1 MSTLDKW
8 DFRFLR
14 LAEHISEWSKDPS
27 TKVGAV
33 IADPSNRIVSVGF
46 NGFAARVHDS
56 PSRLEDRDQK
66 LAMTIHGD
74 LNAILFARQSLVGCT
89 MYTWPFA
96 PCSNCASVIVQVGIR
111 RVVAPKLPSNHRWT
125 ASVELAR
132 LLFNEA
138 GVQLD
143 LT

>member
-1 MSTLDKW
+1 MNTLDKW

-14 LAEHISEWSKDPS
+14 LAEHIAEWSKDPS

-33 IADPSNRIVSVGF
+33 IVDVNNRIVSVGF
-46 NGFAARVHDS
+46 NGFPTRVHDN
-56 PSRLEDRDQK
+56 PDRLKDREQK

-74 LNAILFARQSLVGCT
+74 LNAILFARQSLVSCT

-111 RVVAPKLPSNHRWT
+111 RVVAPRVPDNHRWAT
-125 ASVELAR
+125 SINLAK

>member
-1 MSTLDKW
+1 MTTLDKW

-14 LAEHISEWSKDPS
+14 LAEHVSEWSKDPS

-33 IADPSNRIVSVGF
+33 IADPNNRIVSVGF
-46 NGFAARVHDS
+46 NGFPVRVHDK
-56 PSRLEDRDQK
+56 PARLEDRDQK

-74 LNAILFARQSLVGCT
+74 LNAILFARQPLVGCT

-125 ASVELAR
+125 ASIELAR
-132 LLFNEA
+132 SLFNEA

>member
-1 MSTLDKW
+1 MLTLDKW

-33 IADPSNRIVSVGF
+33 IVDVNNRIVSVGF
-46 NGFAARVHDS
+46 NGFPVRVSDK
-56 PSRLEDRDQK
+56 PERLEDRDQK

-74 LNAILFARQSLVGCT
+74 LNAILFARQPIFGCT

-111 RVVAPKLPSNHRWT
+111 RVVAPRVDDSHPWANSINLT
-125 ASVELAR
+125 R